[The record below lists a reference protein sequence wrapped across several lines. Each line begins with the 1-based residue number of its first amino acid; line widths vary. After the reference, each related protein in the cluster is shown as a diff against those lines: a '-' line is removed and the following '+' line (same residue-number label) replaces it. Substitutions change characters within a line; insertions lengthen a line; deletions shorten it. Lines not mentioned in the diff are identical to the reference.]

1 MTLEDNKATVR
12 RLYQAFSTGDLKA
25 MEDVVATNAVDL
37 MSLEGQAPGVEGFKE
52 RITGFRKGFPD
63 LTITIEAM
71 VAEGDMVAE
80 RAMFRGTHR
89 GEFMGIPATGK
100 QVTGDIMGFNLL
112 VDGKIAER
120 GRIIDIFGLMQ
131 QLGNTP

>member
-1 MTLEDNKATVR
+1 MSPEDNKAVVR

-25 MEDVVATNAVDL
+25 MEDVVATNAVDF

>member
-1 MTLEDNKATVR
+1 MSPEDNKAVVR

-25 MEDVVATNAVDL
+25 MEDVVATNAVDF

-71 VAEGDMVAE
+71 VAEGDMVESA
-80 RAMFRGTHR
+80 RCSAALTAVSLWAFQR
-89 GEFMGIPATGK
+89 PA
-100 QVTGDIMGFNLL
+100 N
-112 VDGKIAER
+112 R
-120 GRIIDIFGLMQ
+120 
-131 QLGNTP
+131 

>member
-1 MTLEDNKATVR
+1 
-12 RLYQAFSTGDLKA
+12 
-25 MEDVVATNAVDL
+25 
-37 MSLEGQAPGVEGFKE
+37 
-52 RITGFRKGFPD
+52 
-63 LTITIEAM
+63 M

>member
-1 MTLEDNKATVR
+1 
-12 RLYQAFSTGDLKA
+12 
-25 MEDVVATNAVDL
+25 
-37 MSLEGQAPGVEGFKE
+37 
-52 RITGFRKGFPD
+52 
-63 LTITIEAM
+63 
-71 VAEGDMVAE
+71 
-80 RAMFRGTHR
+80 MFRGTHR